1 MALCRRMDRPADER
15 RGSGMS
21 ASENKER
28 MRSIFAATAE
38 GQFDPLVEGMAE
50 ETTWTIMGSTPFS
63 RTFAGKKAIL
73 EELLGPLRSRIAGT
87 ITLTASRFIAEDDF
101 VVVEAKGNATTVEGV
116 PYNNGYCFVFRLAD
130 GKIRGITEYI
140 DTQLVMKAFGR

>member
-1 MALCRRMDRPADER
+1 
-15 RGSGMS
+15 MS

-38 GQFDPLVEGMAE
+38 GQFDPLVEAMAE

-73 EELLGPLRSRIAGT
+73 EDE
-87 ITLTASRFIAEDDF
+87 F

-130 GKIRGITEYI
+130 GKIREITEYI